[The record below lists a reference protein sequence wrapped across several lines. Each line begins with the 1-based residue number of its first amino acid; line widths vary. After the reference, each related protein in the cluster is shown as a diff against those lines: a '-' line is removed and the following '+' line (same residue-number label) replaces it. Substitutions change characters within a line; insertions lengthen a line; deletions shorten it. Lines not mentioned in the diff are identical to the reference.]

1 MPKGLD
7 IDKIVAEALRRLS
20 KSGVADDAAS
30 VVKSVVGKV
39 AGTPKPK
46 KPMMPKNS
54 PKSGRGV
61 QSKPLSQEELATM
74 KSNDKYL
81 RSKGKELA
89 REERTIGTSNMDA
102 SDLAILELYKSGK
115 AANKAPKNP
124 PKSGRGKNPP
134 AAGAVAPAPKSPKP
148 KGPKSGSADA
158 AEREARRQANRDNW
172 AKEREAYNKMKAIER
187 QERKAANRAK
197 WAATLEEK
205 YGGNIVE
212 ARKATSKGANRN
224 KKKGAK

>member
-7 IDKIVAEALRRLS
+7 IDKIVAEALRRLGQ
-20 KSGVADDAAS
+20 SGVADDAARIGGN
-30 VVKSVVGKV
+30 VVDDISKALSEATGKIRKPQKPK
-39 AGTPKPK
+39 TPK
-46 KPMMPKNS
+46 
-54 PKSGRGV
+54 
-61 QSKPLSQEELATM
+61 T
-74 KSNDKYL
+74 
-81 RSKGKELA
+81 
-89 REERTIGTSNMDA
+89 
-102 SDLAILELYKSGK
+102 
-115 AANKAPKNP
+115 PKNP

>member
-20 KSGVADDAAS
+20 QSGVADDAARIGGNLVDDVS
-30 VVKSVVGKV
+30 KAVSAATGR
-39 AGTPKPK
+39 TPKPK
-46 KPMMPKNS
+46 KPKM
-54 PKSGRGV
+54 
-61 QSKPLSQEELATM
+61 
-74 KSNDKYL
+74 
-81 RSKGKELA
+81 
-89 REERTIGTSNMDA
+89 
-102 SDLAILELYKSGK
+102 
-115 AANKAPKNP
+115 PKNP

-134 AAGAVAPAPKSPKP
+134 AAGAVTPAPKGPKP

>member
-7 IDKIVAEALRRLS
+7 IDKIVAEVLRNLG
-20 KSGVADDAAS
+20 KSGVVDDAARIGGN
-30 VVKSVVGKV
+30 VVDDISKALSEATGKIRKPK
-39 AGTPKPK
+39 TPKTPK
-46 KPMMPKNS
+46 LPKTPKN
-54 PKSGRGV
+54 
-61 QSKPLSQEELATM
+61 
-74 KSNDKYL
+74 
-81 RSKGKELA
+81 
-89 REERTIGTSNMDA
+89 
-102 SDLAILELYKSGK
+102 
-115 AANKAPKNP
+115 PKNP
-124 PKSGRGKNPP
+124 P
-134 AAGAVAPAPKSPKP
+134 AGGVVAPKTPKGPKP

-224 KKKGAK
+224 KKKGIK

>member
-7 IDKIVAEALRRLS
+7 IDKIVAEVLRNLG
-20 KSGVADDAAS
+20 KSGVVDDAARIGGN
-30 VVKSVVGKV
+30 VVDDISKALSEATGKIRKPK
-39 AGTPKPK
+39 TPKLPK
-46 KPMMPKNS
+46 TPKN
-54 PKSGRGV
+54 
-61 QSKPLSQEELATM
+61 
-74 KSNDKYL
+74 
-81 RSKGKELA
+81 
-89 REERTIGTSNMDA
+89 
-102 SDLAILELYKSGK
+102 
-115 AANKAPKNP
+115 PKNP
-124 PKSGRGKNPP
+124 P
-134 AAGAVAPAPKSPKP
+134 AGGVVAPKTPKGPKP

-224 KKKGAK
+224 KKKGIK